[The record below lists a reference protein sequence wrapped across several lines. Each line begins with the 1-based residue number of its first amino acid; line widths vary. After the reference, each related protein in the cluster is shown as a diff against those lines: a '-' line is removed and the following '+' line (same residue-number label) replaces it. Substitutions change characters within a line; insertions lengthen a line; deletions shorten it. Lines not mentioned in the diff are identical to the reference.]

1 MNDHGS
7 DAPASVTR
15 RDFAALTG
23 IAALGAFAPG
33 GVPLIGGREAR
44 APSSLAERMAASPAE
59 PIPPFTY
66 DIEASEGKTAPGGN
80 AKEATVKE
88 FPISEGLAGV
98 SMRLKP
104 GGLRELHWH
113 ALAAEWA
120 YMVKGHCRI
129 TVFDPDGHNEVVDFS
144 PGDVWYFPRGY
155 GHSLQGLGP
164 DETHFVLIFD
174 NGHFSEY
181 GTFSITDWMALTPPA
196 VLAKNFGATPAA
208 FAALPKKEIYIG
220 AGRVPAALPTDPAP
234 GSDRQ
239 GALTH
244 RYRLLAQVPKEFSGG
259 SLRVVSS
266 VEFPVSTTM
275 TGAIMTLKPGAL
287 RAMHWHPNADEWQ
300 YWMSGRGRVTLF
312 GSSGRVRTEE
322 VGPGGVVYIPRG
334 FGHHIESIGTDE
346 AHIIIGFNSGIYQES
361 SFAQW
366 LQAVP
371 PELVTDNLGI
381 AESVVT
387 AWPKSN
393 GAIVAST
400 NKSY

>member
-1 MNDHGS
+1 MTDHGS
-7 DAPASVTR
+7 EAPASVTR

-33 GVPLIGGREAR
+33 GVPLVGGREAR
-44 APSSLAERMAASPAE
+44 ATASLAERMAASPTE
-59 PIPPFTY
+59 PIPAFIY
-66 DIEASEGKTAPGGN
+66 NIEASEGKTAAGGN

-88 FPISEGLAGV
+88 FAISEGLAGV

-120 YMVKGHCRI
+120 YMVKGHCRV

-144 PGDVWYFPRGY
+144 PGDIWYFPRGY

-181 GTFSITDWMALTPPA
+181 GTFSITDWMALTPAP
-196 VLAKNFGATPAA
+196 VLAKNFGTTPAT
-208 FAALPKKEIYIG
+208 FASLPKKEIYIG
-220 AGRVPAALPTDPAP
+220 AGRVPGPLPADPAP
-234 GSDRQ
+234 GSDRA

-244 RYRLLAQVPKEFSGG
+244 RYRLRAQVPKEFPGG
-259 SLRVVSS
+259 TLRVASS

-275 TGAIMTLKPGAL
+275 TGAFMTLKPGAL
-287 RAMHWHPNADEWQ
+287 RSMHWHPNADEWQ
-300 YWMSGRGRVTLF
+300 YWLSGRGRVTLF
-312 GSSGRVRTEE
+312 GSSGRARTEE
-322 VGPGGVVYIPRG
+322 VGAGEVVYIPRG

-381 AESVVT
+381 SESVIT

-393 GAIVAST
+393 GAIVASAD
-400 NKSY
+400 KY

>member
-1 MNDHGS
+1 MTDTVS
-7 DAPASVTR
+7 R

-23 IAALGAFAPG
+23 MAALGAFAPSAIPG
-33 GVPLIGGREAR
+33 GSGHDQLQHAR
-44 APSSLAERMAASPAE
+44 LTLAERMAMSPTE

-66 DIEASEGKTAPGGN
+66 NIEANTPKITAGGR
-80 AKEATVKE
+80 ATEATVKE
-88 FPISEGLAGV
+88 FAISEGLAGV

-120 YMVKGHCRI
+120 YMVKGHCRV

-144 PGDVWYFPRGY
+144 PGDIWYFPRGY

-181 GTFSITDWMALTPPA
+181 GTFSITDWMALTSPA
-196 VLAKNFGATPAA
+196 VLAQNFGTPAA
-208 FAALPKKEIYIG
+208 TFAELPKKEVYI
-220 AGRVPAALPTDPAP
+220 AQGRVPAPLPADPMP

-239 GALTH
+239 GSLTH
-244 RYRLLAQVPKEFSGG
+244 RYRLLAQVPQEFPGG
-259 SLRVVSS
+259 TIRIASQ

-275 TGAIMTLKPGAL
+275 TGAFMTLKPGAL
-287 RAMHWHPNADEWQ
+287 RTMHWHPNADEWQ

-312 GSSGRVRTEE
+312 GSSGRARTEE
-322 VGPGGVVYIPRG
+322 VGPGEVVYIPRG

-346 AHIIIGFNSGIYQES
+346 AHIIIAFNAPFYQES

-366 LQAVP
+366 LHVVP
-371 PELVTDNLGI
+371 PELVTDNLGLS
-381 AESVVT
+381 ESVIT
-387 AWPKSN
+387 GLPKSN
-393 GAIVAST
+393 PAIIAS
-400 NKSY
+400 SAR